1 MEPCEVCGATIGVQ
15 AFGIDSTPL
24 CPRHYA
30 EAENRVKTAED
41 EAWYRELLNQG
52 YADYEARAIVYE
64 EPHQ

>member
-41 EAWYRELLNQG
+41 EAWYRELLNQC
-52 YADYEARAIVYE
+52 YADY
-64 EPHQ
+64 